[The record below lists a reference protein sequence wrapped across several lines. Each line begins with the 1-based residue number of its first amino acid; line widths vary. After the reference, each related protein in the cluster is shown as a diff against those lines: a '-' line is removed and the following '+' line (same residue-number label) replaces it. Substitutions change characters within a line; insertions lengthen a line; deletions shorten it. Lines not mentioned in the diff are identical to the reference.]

1 MGGEKQMSNTELLG
15 FRIRSVW
22 QQVKRLMNRHLTEND
37 GYGLTGMQFAIVS
50 YIAKES
56 AERDV
61 FQKDLEQKF
70 DIRKSTVTG
79 ILNTMERDGLLLRE
93 TVPYDARLRK
103 MILTDKALQA
113 KQNTEQVIDSVESQ
127 LSKGL
132 TEEEITTFLNILEK
146 ISKNAE
152 S

>member
-1 MGGEKQMSNTELLG
+1 MSNTDLLG
-15 FRIRSVW
+15 FRIRSLW

-56 AERDV
+56 TERDV

-113 KQNTEQVIDSVESQ
+113 KKNSEQVIGTVENQ

-132 TEEEITTFLNILEK
+132 TEEEIATFLTILEK

-152 S
+152 G

>member
-1 MGGEKQMSNTELLG
+1 MNNTDLLG
-15 FRIRSVW
+15 FRIRSLW
-22 QQVKRLMNRHLTEND
+22 QQIKRLMNRHLTEND
-37 GYGLTGMQFAIVS
+37 GHGLTGMQFAIVS
-50 YIAKES
+50 YIARES
-56 AERDV
+56 TERDI

-103 MILTDKALQA
+103 MILTEKALQA
-113 KQNTEQVIDSVESQ
+113 KENTEQVIESVETQ

-132 TEEEITTFLNILEK
+132 SQEEIVTFLDILEK

>member
-1 MGGEKQMSNTELLG
+1 MSNTDLLG

-22 QQVKRLMNRHLTEND
+22 QQVKRLMNRHLTENNS
-37 GYGLTGMQFAIVS
+37 YGLTGMQFAIVS
-50 YIAKES
+50 YLAKES
-56 AERDV
+56 AERNV

-113 KQNTEQVIDSVESQ
+113 KKNSEQVIDTVENQ

-132 TEEEITTFLNILEK
+132 TEEEIATFLAILEK

-152 S
+152 G

>member
-1 MGGEKQMSNTELLG
+1 
-15 FRIRSVW
+15 
-22 QQVKRLMNRHLTEND
+22 MNRHLTENNS
-37 GYGLTGMQFAIVS
+37 YGLTGMQFAIVS
-50 YIAKES
+50 YLAKES

-113 KQNTEQVIDSVESQ
+113 KINTEQVIDSVESQ

-132 TEEEITTFLNILEK
+132 SEEEIATFLTILAK

>member
-1 MGGEKQMSNTELLG
+1 
-15 FRIRSVW
+15 
-22 QQVKRLMNRHLTEND
+22 MNRHLTEND

-56 AERDV
+56 TERDV

-103 MILTDKALQA
+103 MMLTDKALQA
-113 KQNTEQVIDSVESQ
+113 KQNSEQVIDTVESQ

-132 TEEEITTFLNILEK
+132 TEEEITTFLSILEK

>member
-1 MGGEKQMSNTELLG
+1 MSNTDLLG
-15 FRIRSVW
+15 FRIRSLW
-22 QQVKRLMNRHLTEND
+22 QQIKRLMNRHLTEHD
-37 GYGLTGMQFAIVS
+37 GYGLTGMQFAIIS
-50 YIAKES
+50 YIARES

-70 DIRKSTVTG
+70 DIRKSTVSGT
-79 ILNTMERDGLLLRE
+79 LNTMERDGLLLRE

-103 MILTDKALQA
+103 MMLTDKALQA
-113 KQNTEQVIDSVESQ
+113 KKNSEQVIDTVENQ

-132 TEEEITTFLNILEK
+132 TEEEIATFLTILEK

>member
-1 MGGEKQMSNTELLG
+1 MSNTDLLG

-113 KQNTEQVIDSVESQ
+113 KKNSEQVIDTVENQ

-132 TEEEITTFLNILEK
+132 TEEEIATFLTILEK

>member
-1 MGGEKQMSNTELLG
+1 MSNTDLLG
-15 FRIRSVW
+15 FRIRSLW

-56 AERDV
+56 TERDV

-113 KQNTEQVIDSVESQ
+113 KKNSEQVIGTVENQ

-132 TEEEITTFLNILEK
+132 TEEEIATFLTILEK

>member
-1 MGGEKQMSNTELLG
+1 MSNTELLG

-22 QQVKRLMNRHLTEND
+22 QQVKRLMNRHLTENNS
-37 GYGLTGMQFAIVS
+37 YGLTGMQFAIVS
-50 YIAKES
+50 YLAKES

-132 TEEEITTFLNILEK
+132 TEEEITTFLSLLEK

-152 S
+152 G

>member
-1 MGGEKQMSNTELLG
+1 MSNTELLG

-56 AERDV
+56 VERDV

-132 TEEEITTFLNILEK
+132 TEEEITTFLSILEK

>member
-1 MGGEKQMSNTELLG
+1 MSNTDLLG
-15 FRIRSVW
+15 FRIRSLW
-22 QQVKRLMNRHLTEND
+22 QQIKRLMNRHLTEND

-103 MILTDKALQA
+103 MMLTDKALQA
-113 KQNTEQVIDSVESQ
+113 KQNSEQVIDTVESQ

-132 TEEEITTFLNILEK
+132 TEEEIATFLSILEK

>member
-1 MGGEKQMSNTELLG
+1 
-15 FRIRSVW
+15 
-22 QQVKRLMNRHLTEND
+22 MNRHLNEND

-50 YIAKES
+50 FIAKES
-56 AERDV
+56 TERDV

-113 KQNTEQVIDSVESQ
+113 KKNTEQVIDSVESQ

-132 TEEEITTFLNILEK
+132 TEEEITTFLTILEK

-152 S
+152 G

>member
-1 MGGEKQMSNTELLG
+1 MSNTDLLG
-15 FRIRSVW
+15 FRIRSLW
-22 QQVKRLMNRHLTEND
+22 QQIKRLMNRHLTEND

-56 AERDV
+56 VERDV

-113 KQNTEQVIDSVESQ
+113 KKNSEQVIDTVENQ

-132 TEEEITTFLNILEK
+132 TEEEIATFLTILEK

-152 S
+152 G

>member
-1 MGGEKQMSNTELLG
+1 MSNTDLLG
-15 FRIRSVW
+15 FRIRSLW
-22 QQVKRLMNRHLTEND
+22 QQIKRLMNRHLTEND

-56 AERDV
+56 TERDV

-113 KQNTEQVIDSVESQ
+113 KKNSEQVIDTVENQ

-132 TEEEITTFLNILEK
+132 TEEEIATFLTILEK

>member
-1 MGGEKQMSNTELLG
+1 MSNTELLG

-56 AERDV
+56 TERDV

-113 KQNTEQVIDSVESQ
+113 KKNSEQVIGTVENQ

-132 TEEEITTFLNILEK
+132 TEEEIATFLTILEK

-152 S
+152 G

>member
-1 MGGEKQMSNTELLG
+1 MSNTDLLG
-15 FRIRSVW
+15 FRIRSLW
-22 QQVKRLMNRHLTEND
+22 QQIKRLMNRHLTEND

-56 AERDV
+56 ATRDV

>member
-1 MGGEKQMSNTELLG
+1 
-15 FRIRSVW
+15 
-22 QQVKRLMNRHLTEND
+22 MNRHLNEND

-50 YIAKES
+50 FIAKES
-56 AERDV
+56 TERDV

-132 TEEEITTFLNILEK
+132 TEEEITTFLSILEK

>member
-1 MGGEKQMSNTELLG
+1 MSNTDLLG
-15 FRIRSVW
+15 FRIRSLW
-22 QQVKRLMNRHLTEND
+22 QQIKRLMNRHLTEND

-113 KQNTEQVIDSVESQ
+113 KKNSEQVIDTVERQ

-132 TEEEITTFLNILEK
+132 TEEEIATFLSILEK

>member
-1 MGGEKQMSNTELLG
+1 MSNTELLG

-37 GYGLTGMQFAIVS
+37 GYGLTGIQFAIVS

-56 AERDV
+56 TERDV

-113 KQNTEQVIDSVESQ
+113 KKNSEQVIGTVENQ

-132 TEEEITTFLNILEK
+132 TEEEIATFLTILEK

-152 S
+152 G

>member
-1 MGGEKQMSNTELLG
+1 MSNTDLLG

-50 YIAKES
+50 FIAKES
-56 AERDV
+56 TERDV

-113 KQNTEQVIDSVESQ
+113 KKNSEQVIDTVENQ

>member
-1 MGGEKQMSNTELLG
+1 MSNTDLLG

-22 QQVKRLMNRHLTEND
+22 QQVKRLMNRHLTENNS
-37 GYGLTGMQFAIVS
+37 YGLTGMQFAIVS
-50 YIAKES
+50 YLAKES

>member
-1 MGGEKQMSNTELLG
+1 
-15 FRIRSVW
+15 
-22 QQVKRLMNRHLTEND
+22 MNRHLTENN

-50 YIAKES
+50 YIARES
-56 AERDV
+56 AERDI

-103 MILTDKALQA
+103 MMLTEKALQA
-113 KQNTEQVIDSVESQ
+113 KVNTEQVIESVETQ

-132 TEEEITTFLNILEK
+132 SQEEIVTFLDILEK

>member
-1 MGGEKQMSNTELLG
+1 MSNTDLLG
-15 FRIRSVW
+15 FRIRSLW
-22 QQVKRLMNRHLTEND
+22 QQVNRLMNRHLTEND

-50 YIAKES
+50 FIAKES
-56 AERDV
+56 TERDV

-113 KQNTEQVIDSVESQ
+113 KKNSEQVIDTVENQ

-132 TEEEITTFLNILEK
+132 TEEEIATFLTILEK

-152 S
+152 G

>member
-1 MGGEKQMSNTELLG
+1 MSNTELLG

-103 MILTDKALQA
+103 MMLTDKALHA
-113 KQNTEQVIDSVESQ
+113 KKNTEQVIDSVESQ

-132 TEEEITTFLNILEK
+132 TEEEIATFLSILEK

-152 S
+152 G

>member
-1 MGGEKQMSNTELLG
+1 MSNTDLLG
-15 FRIRSVW
+15 FRIRSLW
-22 QQVKRLMNRHLTEND
+22 QQIKRLMNRHLTEND

-113 KQNTEQVIDSVESQ
+113 KKNSEQVIDTVENQ

-132 TEEEITTFLNILEK
+132 TEEEIATFLTILEK

>member
-1 MGGEKQMSNTELLG
+1 MSNTELLG

-50 YIAKES
+50 YLAKES

-132 TEEEITTFLNILEK
+132 TEEEITTFLSILEK

>member
-1 MGGEKQMSNTELLG
+1 
-15 FRIRSVW
+15 
-22 QQVKRLMNRHLTEND
+22 
-37 GYGLTGMQFAIVS
+37 MQFAIVS
-50 YIAKES
+50 YLAKES

-103 MILTDKALQA
+103 MILKDKALQA

-132 TEEEITTFLNILEK
+132 TEEEITTFLSILEK

>member
-1 MGGEKQMSNTELLG
+1 MSNTELLG

-22 QQVKRLMNRHLTEND
+22 QQVKRLMNRHLTENNS
-37 GYGLTGMQFAIVS
+37 YGLTGMQFAIVS
-50 YIAKES
+50 YLAKES

-132 TEEEITTFLNILEK
+132 SEEEIATFLTILAK

>member
-1 MGGEKQMSNTELLG
+1 MNNTDLLG

-22 QQVKRLMNRHLTEND
+22 QQVKRLMNRHLTKHD

-56 AERDV
+56 ATRDV

-113 KQNTEQVIDSVESQ
+113 KKNSEQVIDTVENQ

-132 TEEEITTFLNILEK
+132 TEEEITTFLSILEK

-152 S
+152 G